1 MHHPQPK
8 IPMFILLLL
17 GSLLSACSPA
27 QASPSPSTQP
37 PVAAVTHSP
46 APSQTTAP
54 TVTEPPTAIPP
65 TPTATATPA
74 PSETPTA
81 AASPTPEAVTA
92 LTLRWVDVYAGPG
105 EAYPVLASFA
115 ENIRFIVSGRTEA
128 GDWLQIEL
136 SPQVP
141 GWIASGN
148 IELAGESEAVR
159 VVDIS
164 TLPKLTAT
172 PAAIQTGRITAIY
185 HQVNGILAVTASGL
199 QPKTFYRIQVI
210 SDQGKMVLNMGLNS
224 NDSGGVVGPGIYRI
238 GDVRV
243 GVYTVQLLL
252 GETVAAKT
260 TFKVEKQN

>member
-1 MHHPQPK
+1 MRHPQPK

-37 PVAAVTHSP
+37 PVTAVTHSP

-105 EAYPVLASFA
+105 EAYSVMASFA
-115 ENIRFIVSGRTEA
+115 ENIRLIVSGRTEG
-128 GDWLQIEL
+128 GDWLQVEL
-136 SPQVP
+136 SPQVR
-141 GWIASGN
+141 GWIASSN
-148 IELAGESEAVR
+148 IQLAGDSEAVA
-159 VVDIS
+159 VVDASSIPEITPTASAARTERIS
-164 TLPKLTAT
+164 VSYNQASGGL
-172 PAAIQTGRITAIY
+172 G
-185 HQVNGILAVTASGL
+185 VNCSGL
-199 QPKTFYRIQVI
+199 QPGAFYRLQVS
-210 SDQGKMVLNMGLNS
+210 SDKGKMVLNTGFNATEAGKVPGNFMIRFGGL
-224 NDSGGVVGPGIYRI
+224 
-238 GDVRV
+238 RV
-243 GVYTVQLLL
+243 GVYTVSLLL
-252 GETVAAKT
+252 NDKLAAQT
-260 TFKVEKQN
+260 TFTVEKKN